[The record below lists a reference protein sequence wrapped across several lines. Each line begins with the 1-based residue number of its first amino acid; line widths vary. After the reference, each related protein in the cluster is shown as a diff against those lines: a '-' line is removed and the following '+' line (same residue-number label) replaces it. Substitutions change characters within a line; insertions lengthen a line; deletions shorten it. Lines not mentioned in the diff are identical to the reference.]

1 MKVDQLKF
9 YEVIDSRGN
18 PTIACKIFS
27 GKFSSISMVP
37 SGASTGSK
45 EAQEIRDNDK
55 KRFLGKGL
63 KEVIKKTE
71 HQIFDVISQKNLSDQ
86 QEIDNG
92 LIELDGSK
100 NKSNIGA
107 NMILATS
114 MAVSKLASQSENMEL
129 FQYIHQIAKAYE
141 IDCDYSLPLPM
152 MNILNGGAHA
162 NNPLEF
168 QEFMIQ
174 PAGFENFDESLR
186 AGIEIFHN
194 LKKELQENNFST
206 SVGDEGGFAPDISDT
221 KKALDFIC
229 SAVEKSGYKMGEEIF
244 IAMDCAASE
253 IFINGEYLFE
263 GKNHD
268 NSGLIQIYEELIKR
282 YPIKSIEDPLDEDDW
297 DGWKAITKQIGDEV
311 SIVGDDLFVTNK
323 KILEK
328 GINNGSANSILIKV
342 NQIGTVSETLET
354 ISLANQNNINTV
366 ISHRSGE
373 TEDTF
378 ISDLAVGI
386 GAGQIKT
393 GAPSRSDR
401 TAKYNRLLMI
411 NSDNNFSFEGMN
423 GIKQ

>member
-1 MKVDQLKF
+1 MKIDQLKF

-18 PTIACKIFS
+18 PTVACKILC

-63 KEVIKKTE
+63 KEIIKKTE
-71 HQIFDVISQKNLSDQ
+71 RQIFDVISQKNLLDQ
-86 QEIDNG
+86 QEIDNS

-114 MAVSKLASQSENMEL
+114 MAVSKLASQSESMEL
-129 FQYIHQIAKAYE
+129 FQYIHEIAKGYE

-174 PAGFENFDESLR
+174 PAGFEDFGESLR
-186 AGIEIFHN
+186 SGIEIFHN

-221 KKALDFIC
+221 KKALDLIC
-229 SAVEKSGYKMGEEIF
+229 SAVEKSSYKIGEEIF
-244 IAMDCAASE
+244 IALDCAASE
-253 IFINGEYLFE
+253 IFINGEYHFE
-263 GKNHD
+263 GKNYD
-268 NSGLIQIYEELIKR
+268 YSGLIQIYDELINS

-297 DGWKAITKQIGDEV
+297 DGWKTITKQIGNEV

-328 GINNGSANSILIKV
+328 GIKNGSANSILIKV

-354 ISLANQNNINTV
+354 ISLANKNNINTV

-411 NSDNNFSFEGMN
+411 NSDNNFSFEGIN
-423 GIKQ
+423 AIR